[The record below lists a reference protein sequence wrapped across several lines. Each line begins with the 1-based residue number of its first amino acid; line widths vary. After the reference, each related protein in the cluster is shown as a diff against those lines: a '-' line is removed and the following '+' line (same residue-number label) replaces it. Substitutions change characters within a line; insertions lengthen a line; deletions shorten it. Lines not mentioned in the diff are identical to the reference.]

1 MLFAKAEFNGFEE
14 LDKITSSKEY
24 ETLHSHLRERG
35 VDFSWFIDNT
45 PKPLEKID
53 IKTVTFGFLPSPP
66 FFMRRSPITQ
76 EEIVE
81 EFRQA
86 GIKLEKFVE
95 K

>member
-14 LDKITSSKEY
+14 LDKVTSSKEY

-53 IKTVTFGFLPSPP
+53 IKTVTFSFFPSPL
-66 FFMRRSPITQ
+66 TQ
-76 EEIVE
+76 KEIIE

>member
-14 LDKITSSKEY
+14 LDKVTTSKEY
-24 ETLHSHLRERG
+24 KTLHLHLRERG
-35 VDFSWFIDNT
+35 VDFDWFIDNT
-45 PKPLEKID
+45 PKPLEKIG
-53 IKTVTFGFLPSPP
+53 IKTVTFGFFQGPP
-66 FFMRRSPITQ
+66 FFMRRSSMTR